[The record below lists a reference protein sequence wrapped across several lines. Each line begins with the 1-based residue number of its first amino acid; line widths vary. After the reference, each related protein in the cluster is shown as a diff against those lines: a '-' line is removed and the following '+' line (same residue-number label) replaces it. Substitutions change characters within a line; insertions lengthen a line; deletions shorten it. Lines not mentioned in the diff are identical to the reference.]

1 MFIEFVYIPDDG
13 SDSNEDL
20 DREQECQQ
28 AEQGAIFFT
37 SIYDVSLSF

>member
-28 AEQGAIFFT
+28 GAIFFT